1 MKFEERLSE
10 ILNEVEVPDEL
21 MPQNIADMLRE
32 RSEKSVYVSETA
44 KKKVSED
51 SAKRRTI
58 IIRTSAAIAAC
69 AVFAAGMIAYG
80 GERESQKQ
88 LEAPIEYEAT
98 PPISPEDYN
107 TLYNIYT
114 GITLNGGDVND
125 SERTVD
131 DDANAASPD
140 GQADSRAND
149 FTDWKDPNVSEA
161 DIVKIDGN
169 FMYCLKGSTL
179 CIISLE
185 TMEVVSEIESSLEP
199 PVEIYIEGDKLILI
213 SKEKEELYVI
223 DNGIPKAD
231 VSSSDAENSAAAPVV
246 PAQDADTQQQADKN
260 SDLSEGTVSDDKTG
274 GYDEDAYGGNTYSDD
289 GKSAIPENASA
300 VSRTNAAVDIYNIS
314 DPANPTHTTA
324 YKQNGS
330 YVSSKIAD
338 GVLYL
343 VTAYSD
349 YRIKPLDT
357 MEDLDSFVPA
367 YYLDGEKRYLAAEDI
382 IIPGGA
388 ASTDY
393 TVVSAINTNSADV
406 TASVKAVLGS
416 SKNAYCSADT
426 LYVVSEGKANREYSV
441 ISSFALSDGG
451 ITYRSSGSVD
461 GKVLGHRS
469 MNEYGGLFRIAAEI
483 TDADGRTSVSVYVL
497 DKSLTVVNSAGQ
509 LFPEGKASEV
519 RFERNYA
526 RLIDSESGEAVI
538 VLDLSTNPPTLAQ
551 SLMGNAAYLY
561 SCSDDMLLGV
571 GKSQD
576 GGLTLTMYN
585 SETGLALNGTVFG
598 GENGEIFSNAL
609 TDRRSVLVDKD
620 NRLVGVPA
628 YSHNEFGTKNSYYVF
643 TYDENG
649 SFTQKGV
656 IEYLDVDDSMAFRR
670 GSVSG
675 DTLYVISSGRIIS
688 ARLSDLKIIGTY
700 EY

>member
-32 RSEKSVYVSETA
+32 RSEKSVYVRETA

-51 SAKRRTI
+51 SAKCRTI

-98 PPISPEDYN
+98 SPDSYD

-131 DDANAASPD
+131 DDANTASPD
-140 GQADSRAND
+140 GQTDSRAND

-161 DIVKIDGN
+161 DIVKTDGN
-169 FMYCLKGSTL
+169 YMYCLKGSTL

-231 VSSSDAENSAAAPVV
+231 ISSSDAENSATAPVV
-246 PAQDADTQQQADKN
+246 PAQDADTQQQADEN
-260 SDLSEGTVSDDKTG
+260 SEPSEKTVSDDETG
-274 GYDEDAYGGNTYSDD
+274 VSYGGDNYGES
-289 GKSAIPENASA
+289 GKSAIPEKASA
-300 VSRTNAAVDIYNIS
+300 VSRTNAVVDIYNIS
-314 DPANPTHTTA
+314 DPSNPTHTTA

-349 YRIKPLDT
+349 YRVKPLDT

-367 YYLDGEKRYLAAEDI
+367 YYLNGEKRYLAAEDI

-426 LYVVSEGKANREYSV
+426 LYVVGEGKTNREYSV

-461 GKVLGHRS
+461 GRVLGHRS
-469 MNEYGGLFRIAAEI
+469 MNEYDGLFRIASKI
-483 TDADGRTSVSVYVL
+483 TDENNRTSVSVYVL

-509 LFPEGKASEV
+509 LFPEGNASEV

-526 RLIDSESGEAVI
+526 RIIDSESGEAVI

-598 GENGEIFSNAL
+598 GENGETFSTAL
-609 TDRRSVLVDKD
+609 TDRRAILIDKE
-620 NRLVGVPA
+620 NKLIGVPA

-670 GSVSG
+670 GSING
-675 DTLYVISSGRIIS
+675 DTLYVMSSGRIIS

>member
-1 MKFEERLSE
+1 MKFEERLSD
-10 ILNEVEVPDEL
+10 IINEVEVPDEL
-21 MPQNIADMLRE
+21 SPQNIAAMLRE
-32 RSEKSVYVSETA
+32 RSAMSERETRENTV
-44 KKKVSED
+44 KKVSGN
-51 SAKRRTI
+51 SAQRRTI
-58 IIRTSAAIAAC
+58 IIRTSAAVAAC
-69 AVFAAGMIAYG
+69 AVFAAGMLVYSG

-88 LEAPIEYEAT
+88 LEAPIEYEAIYPT
-98 PPISPEDYN
+98 HPEDYD

-114 GITLNGGDVND
+114 GITLNGGDAYD
-125 SERTVD
+125 SERTVGE
-131 DDANAASPD
+131 DAETGIPED
-140 GQADSRAND
+140 GQTGTTD
-149 FTDWKDPNVSEA
+149 FTDNTNPNVSDA
-161 DIVKIDGN
+161 DIVKIDGDY
-169 FMYCLKGSTL
+169 MYCLKGSKL

-199 PVEIYIEGDKLILI
+199 PVEIYIEGDKLILV

-223 DNGIPKAD
+223 DSGTPKAD
-231 VSSSDAENSAAAPVV
+231 VSSSDAENTAPALGV
-246 PAQDADTQQQADKN
+246 PAQDADTQQSADEN
-260 SDLSEGTVSDDKTG
+260 SGSPATTASDDKASG
-274 GYDEDAYGGNTYSDD
+274 FAYGGGAYGAN
-289 GKSAIPENASA
+289 GKSAIPAGTNA
-300 VSRTNAAVDIYNIS
+300 VSRTNAVVDVYNIS

-349 YRIKPLDT
+349 YRVKPLDT
-357 MEDLDSFVPA
+357 REDLDSFVPA
-367 YYLDGEKRYLAAEDI
+367 YYLNGEKHYLAAEDI

-393 TVVSAINTNSADV
+393 TVVSAINTSSAEL

-416 SKNAYCSADT
+416 SRNAYCSADT
-426 LYVVSEGKANREYSV
+426 LYVVSTGKANREYSV

-451 ITYRSSGSVD
+451 ITYRSSGSID
-461 GKVLGHRS
+461 GRVLGHQS
-469 MNEYGGLFRIAAEI
+469 MNEYGGLFRIASEI
-483 TDADGRTSVSVYVL
+483 TDEDGRTSVSVYVL

-509 LFPEGKASEV
+509 LFPEGKASAV

-526 RLIDSESGEAVI
+526 RIISEESGEAII
-538 VLDLSTNPPTLAQ
+538 VLDLSTTPPTLAQ

-561 SCSDDMLLGV
+561 GCSDEMLLGL
-571 GKSQD
+571 GKTRN
-576 GGLTLTMYN
+576 GGLILSMYS
-585 SETGLALNGTVFG
+585 SETGLTLNETVIG
-598 GENGEIFSNAL
+598 GENGEMFSKAL
-609 TDRRSVLVDKD
+609 TDRRAVLINKD
-620 NRLVGVPA
+620 NKLIGIPA
-628 YSHNEFGTKNSYYVF
+628 YSHNEFGTKNSYFVF
-643 TYDENG
+643 NYGEDG

-670 GSVSG
+670 GSVNG
-675 DTLYVISSGRIIS
+675 DTLYVVSSGRIIS

>member
-32 RSEKSVYVSETA
+32 RSEKSVYVRETA

-69 AVFAAGMIAYG
+69 AVFAAGIIAYG

-274 GYDEDAYGGNTYSDD
+274 GYDEDAYGGDTYSDG

>member
-1 MKFEERLSE
+1 MKFEERLSD
-10 ILNEVEVPDEL
+10 IINEVEVPDEL
-21 MPQNIADMLRE
+21 SPQNIAAMLRE
-32 RSEKSVYVSETA
+32 RSAMSERETRENTA
-44 KKKVSED
+44 KKVSKA
-51 SAKRRTI
+51 SAQRRTI
-58 IIRTSAAIAAC
+58 IIRTSAAAAAC
-69 AVFAAGMIAYG
+69 AVFAAGMLVYNS

-98 PPISPEDYN
+98 CPIYPEDYD

-114 GITLNGGDVND
+114 GITLNGGDAYD
-125 SERTVD
+125 SERTVGEE
-131 DDANAASPD
+131 AGTGVPED
-140 GQADSRAND
+140 GQTGTSD
-149 FTDWKDPNVSEA
+149 FTDNTNPNVSNA

-169 FMYCLKGSTL
+169 YMYCLKESKL

-185 TMEVVSEIESSLEP
+185 TMEIVSEIESSLEP
-199 PVEIYIEGDKLILI
+199 PVEIYIEGDKLILV

-223 DNGIPKAD
+223 DNGTPKAD
-231 VSSSDAENSAAAPVV
+231 VSSSDAENTAPALGV
-246 PAQDADTQQQADKN
+246 PAQDADTQQSADEN
-260 SDLSEGTVSDDKTG
+260 SDSPDKTASDDKAS
-274 GYDEDAYGGNTYSDD
+274 DSAYGAN
-289 GKSAIPENASA
+289 GKSAIPAGLDA
-300 VSRTNAAVDIYNIS
+300 VSRTNAVVDVYNIS

-338 GVLYL
+338 GALYL

-349 YRIKPLDT
+349 YRVKPLDT
-357 MEDLDSFVPA
+357 REDLDSFVPA
-367 YYLDGEKRYLAAEDI
+367 YYLNGEKHYLAAEDI

-393 TVVSAINTNSADV
+393 TVVSAIDTSSV
-406 TASVKAVLGS
+406 ELTASVKAVLGTS
-416 SKNAYCSADT
+416 RNAYCSADT
-426 LYVVSEGKANREYSV
+426 LYVVGTGKANREYSV

-451 ITYRSSGSVD
+451 INYRSSGSID
-461 GKVLGHRS
+461 GRVLGHQS
-469 MNEYGGLFRIAAEI
+469 MNEYGGLFRIASEI
-483 TDADGRTSVSVYVL
+483 TDEDGRTSVSVYVL

-509 LFPEGKASEV
+509 LFPEGKASAV

-526 RLIDSESGEAVI
+526 RIISEESGEAII

-561 SCSDDMLLGV
+561 GCSDDMLLGV
-571 GKSQD
+571 GKAQN
-576 GGLTLTMYN
+576 GGLTLSMYS
-585 SETGLALNGTVFG
+585 SETGLTLNETVIG
-598 GENGEIFSNAL
+598 GGNGETFSKAL
-609 TDRRSVLVDKD
+609 TDRRAVLVDKD
-620 NRLVGVPA
+620 NRLIGIPA
-628 YSHNEFGTKNSYYVF
+628 YSHNEFGTKNSYFVF
-643 TYDENG
+643 SCGEDG

-670 GSVSG
+670 GSVNG
-675 DTLYVISSGRIIS
+675 DTLYVVSSGRIIS